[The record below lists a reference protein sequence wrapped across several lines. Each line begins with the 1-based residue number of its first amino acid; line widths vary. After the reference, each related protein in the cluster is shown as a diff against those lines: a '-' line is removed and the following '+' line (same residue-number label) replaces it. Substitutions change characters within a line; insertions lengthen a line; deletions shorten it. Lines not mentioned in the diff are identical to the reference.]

1 MNSKKIGILTGGG
14 DCPGLNAAI
23 RATTKTA
30 INAGYDVIGI
40 MDGWKGFFDDNY
52 TVLDRVKTS
61 GIIDRGGT
69 ILGTSRLS
77 PLTEENGV
85 QRVRDAVQKLGLQ
98 AVVVLGGNGTLSV
111 ASIMFSKGIPVIGI
125 PKTIDNDV
133 EGTDYSI
140 GFQTAV
146 QIATDALDRL
156 RSTAES
162 HHRVMLL
169 EVMGRSAGWI
179 ATYSG
184 IANGADAILIPEL
197 PLNEVKV
204 KMLCRMLGTR
214 NERGAK
220 FSVIVV
226 AEGTVFEGKIL
237 VRGKLEQAVGGRLE
251 GLGGIAKVI
260 GDVIQHETGLET
272 RVSSLDYIQRG
283 GTPVAYDRS
292 LATAFGVKAT
302 ELIEKGKLGV
312 MTALRNN
319 RVTGIP
325 LTEVQDKIKT
335 VSLSAFRMAEK
346 FFWLGGNPYER
357 KTGRNEKEDNA

>member
-1 MNSKKIGILTGGG
+1 MERKKIGILTGGG

-30 INAGYDVIGI
+30 INAGYEVIGI
-40 MDGWKGFFDDNY
+40 IDGWKGFFDDNY
-52 TVLDRVKTS
+52 MVLDRVKTS

-69 ILGTSRLS
+69 ILGTSRVS
-77 PLTEENGV
+77 PLKVENGIQIV
-85 QRVRDAVQKLGLQ
+85 FDAIKKLGLR
-98 AVVVLGGNGTLSV
+98 AVAVLGGNGTLSV
-111 ASIMFSKGIPVIGI
+111 ASILFSKGLPVVGI

-133 EGTDYSI
+133 QGTDYSI

-169 EVMGRSAGWI
+169 EVMGRSTGWI

-184 IANGADAILIPEL
+184 MANGADAILIPEI
-197 PLNEVKV
+197 PLNEAKV
-204 KMLCRMLGTR
+204 KSLCRLLKTR

-220 FSVIVV
+220 FSIIVV
-226 AEGTVFEGKIL
+226 AEGTILEGKI
-237 VRGKLEQAVGGRLE
+237 VVGGKLEQATEGRLE

-260 GDVIQHETGLET
+260 GDIIQKETGLET
-272 RVSSLDYIQRG
+272 KVSSLGYIQRG

-302 ELIEKGKLGV
+302 HLIEEGKFGV

-319 RVTGIP
+319 RVTSVP
-325 LTEVQDKIKT
+325 LVEVQDKVKT
-335 VSLSAFRMAEK
+335 VSMAAYRVAEN
-346 FFWLGGNPYER
+346 FFWLGR
-357 KTGRNEKEDNA
+357 